1 MPSISAASPV
11 PKARPGMPGTRG
23 YSLGDGGMKA
33 LRAALL
39 GAALSVGLALGA
51 GAQTLRV
58 GMAAQ
63 DVGRLDPHFATS
75 TIDRVVVG
83 WMFNGLV
90 RFPPGSIDPAAI
102 EPDLAERWESSADGK
117 TWTFFLRRGV
127 QFHGGF
133 GEVTAE
139 DVGFSLKKSG
149 TAATSAFSADFRAFE
164 SIEAVDPYTVRIVLR
179 ENVPSLLGILTNYSG
194 GYIVSRRAVEQK

>member
-1 MPSISAASPV
+1 MAMA
-11 PKARPGMPGTRG
+11 GW
-23 YSLGDGGMKA
+23 
-33 LRAALL
+33 RAALL
-39 GAALSVGLALGA
+39 GTALSIGVALGA
-51 GAQTLRV
+51 AAQPTLRV

-102 EPDLAERWESSADGK
+102 EPDLAERWESSTDGR
-117 TWTFFLRRGV
+117 TWSFFLRRGV

-133 GEVTAE
+133 GEVTAD
-139 DVGFSLKKSG
+139 DVVFSLKKSG
-149 TAATSAFSADFRAFE
+149 TA
-164 SIEAVDPYTVRIVLR
+164 
-179 ENVPSLLGILTNYSG
+179 
-194 GYIVSRRAVEQK
+194 